1 VLRVFASNGRCPRL
15 SCPRRVSKNNWS
27 KDGDVP
33 HSLANS
39 TMSPPRGR
47 NRSGNRRLPASTLGF
62 WPKWSIGTS
71 PPKDFPLGSWRSVWR
86 PKFASEP
93 ADSVRLHGIDGHCNL
108 IGPLAGGAFERPLF
122 KAASAGRNSRQ
133 GHPVLACRTHWPIAD
148 KLPITVPQDHR
159 RSRTWCP
166 LSKSHWKAFSSAVSI
181 FGNGRSGSRL
191 IPRPR

>member
-27 KDGDVP
+27 KDGDVS

-47 NRSGNRRLPASTLGF
+47 NRSGNRRLPASRLGF

-71 PPKDFPLGSWRSVWR
+71 PPKNFPLGNWRSAWR

-148 KLPITVPQDHR
+148 KVTHNRTPGSQAEPNLVS
-159 RSRTWCP
+159 SRT
-166 LSKSHWKAFSSAVSI
+166 
-181 FGNGRSGSRL
+181 GRLFQAPSPSLGTAGAGAG
-191 IPRPR
+191 